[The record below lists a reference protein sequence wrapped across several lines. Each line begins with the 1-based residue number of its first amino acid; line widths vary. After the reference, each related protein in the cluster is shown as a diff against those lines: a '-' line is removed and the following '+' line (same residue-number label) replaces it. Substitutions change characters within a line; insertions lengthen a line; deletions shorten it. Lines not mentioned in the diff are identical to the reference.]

1 MNYNYNFNNTYY
13 NLLQLK
19 CETLKWQICMSSTF
33 ATKQPSRNVWSKGNK
48 AHYCGALYW
57 MAKAA
62 KRTAVA
68 KKKSLTKPVKE
79 RPLFGQVLKV
89 EDVQSPR

>member
-1 MNYNYNFNNTYY
+1 
-13 NLLQLK
+13 
-19 CETLKWQICMSSTF
+19 
-33 ATKQPSRNVWSKGNK
+33 
-48 AHYCGALYW
+48 